1 MYIGIYKHVMSS
13 SEFARVLVRDERLDC
28 HPSIPFA
35 VYKSGQNVTVA
46 TFRAISQDKSSHTY
60 NIQVPS
66 ETTIIDRRVNWK
78 STVTFKVSLDIA
90 AGASQL
96 PTGKPVL
103 DFGLTAGFGPWPL
116 HTLCTTQQIT
126 INNNTVSINMNDVI
140 PAIGKLG
147 IDRELQHYNQTALTE
162 TDLYWYQGRTGQYAN
177 APLLG
182 VDQMAQDR
190 CYQPRGAVP
199 QVTLSNPKLG
209 NNTLSGFLW
218 NSTYTVGEEVFSPK
232 TTGGVWS
239 CDVTVTFIEP
249 LICSPWLYTNPY
261 YNGQGFYGIQN
272 LNFVFNINGSAS
284 SGFFRLA
291 YPDNYMYE
299 PAVGDSPAAPGIK
312 SCSTDVVSFND
323 SEMIFNFLSPKPSD
337 MLTARN
343 VVPYWEVPRFITG
356 NFKGPAAATLDAN
369 KIITPSFTTI
379 ESQTLQLNQIP
390 DKLII
395 FVRRAKSRRT
405 AFDSDQALPIR
416 GISLNFNNQSGILA
430 SATQDQLWRF
440 SVESGSIQTW
450 NEFKGVASK
459 NSSNLDSSYEA
470 EANYQTQV
478 PMLGSY
484 LMLEFGR
491 HIQIT
496 EDYYASGSLGNFNLQ
511 FRLTVENYTTENF
524 ESSAGL
530 LELILI
536 TQNSGIFVT
545 EKGQSATYTGVLTK
559 DDVLSASASEAVN
572 ERALDR
578 LVGGGP
584 KLGKIMGMI
593 DKGLPI
599 AKQAAEA
606 FLPEDSKLR
615 KGISMAEDIRGAVRG
630 NGRAGSRVR
639 GAGKGSARF
648 ALEDRLV

>member
-1 MYIGIYKHVMSS
+1 MSS

-46 TFRAISQDKSSHTY
+46 TFKAISESNASHTY

-66 ETTIIDRRVNWK
+66 ETTIIDRRVMWK
-78 STVTFKVSLDIA
+78 STVTFKIGIDLDDGTQIN
-90 AGASQL
+90 S
-96 PTGKPVL
+96 GKSVL
-103 DFGLTAGFGPWPL
+103 NFGKTAGFGPWPL
-116 HTLCTTQQIT
+116 NTLCTTQQIT

-140 PAIGKLG
+140 PAVGKLG

-162 TDLYWYQGRTGQYAN
+162 TDLYWYATDALSFPN
-177 APLLG
+177 SPLKG
-182 VDQMAQDR
+182 VDQINQDR
-190 CYQPRGAVP
+190 CYQPRGVS
-199 QVTLSNPKLG
+199 QIRLSDYKLG
-209 NNTLSGFLW
+209 TAPLSGGLW
-218 NSTYTVGEEVFSPK
+218 SSTTDGGETPGK
-232 TTGGVWS
+232 DGGLWS
-239 CDVTVTFIEP
+239 CLCTVTFIEP
-249 LICSPWLYTNPY
+249 LIVSPWLYTNPY

-272 LNFVFNINGSAS
+272 LNFVFNINGAAN

-291 YPDNYMYE
+291 YDTATKARVK
-299 PAVGDSPAAPGIK
+299 AVTTEISK
-312 SCSTDVVSFND
+312 FSD

-356 NFKGPAAATLDAN
+356 QFKGPLAADLGTGAQAGT
-369 KIITPSFTTI
+369 IIPKTD
-379 ESQTLQLNQIP
+379 EVQSQTLQLNQIP

-395 FVRRAKSRRT
+395 FVRKSKSNRT
-405 AFDSDQALPIR
+405 VFDSDVALPIT
-416 GISLNFNNQSGILA
+416 GISINFNNQSGILA
-430 SATQDQLWRF
+430 SATQDQLWRY

-450 NEFKGVASK
+450 NEFRGVASK
-459 NSSNLDSSYEA
+459 EA
-470 EANYQTQV
+470 AVDADYTQEV

-511 FRLTVENYTTENF
+511 FRLKVANYSTEDF
-524 ESSAGL
+524 SSAGS

-572 ERALDR
+572 ERALQR
-578 LVGGGP
+578 LTGGVNF
-584 KLGKIMGMI
+584 GKIMGMV

-599 AKQAAEA
+599 AKKAAEA

>member
-1 MYIGIYKHVMSS
+1 VYIEIYKHVMSS

-46 TFRAISQDKSSHTY
+46 TFRAISEDKSSHTY

-66 ETTIIDRRVNWK
+66 ETTIIDRRVMWK
-78 STVTFKVSLDIA
+78 STVTFKVSLDIS
-90 AGASQL
+90 AGATNL
-96 PTGKPVL
+96 PDGVPVL
-103 DFGLTAGFGPWPL
+103 DFGNSAGFGPWPL

-140 PAIGKLG
+140 PAVGKLG

-162 TDLYWYQGRTGQYAN
+162 TDLYWYQGRTALYNN
-177 APLLG
+177 APLQG
-182 VDQMAQDR
+182 VDKIGQDR

-199 QVTLSNPKLG
+199 QVNLSNPKLG
-209 NNTLSGFLW
+209 TATLNGFLW
-218 NSTYTVGEEVFSPK
+218 NSVVE
-232 TTGGVWS
+232 TGQPTSGDKPNVQGGLWS
-239 CDVTVTFIEP
+239 CEVTVTFIEP

-272 LNFVFNINGSAS
+272 LNFVFNINGNAS

-291 YPDNYMYE
+291 YPDSYFDNRTGT
-299 PAVGDSPAAPGIK
+299 PVNGIK
-312 SCSTDVVSFND
+312 SCATEILKFTD

-356 NFKGPAAATLDAN
+356 NFKGPTAATVSGG
-369 KIITPSFTTI
+369 IITPTKTQI

-395 FVRRAKSRRT
+395 FVRKSKSSRT
-405 AFDSDQALPIR
+405 AFDSDQALPIS
-416 GISLNFNNQSGILA
+416 GISINFNNQSGILA

-450 NEFKGVASK
+450 NEFKGVSSK
-459 NSSNLDSSYEA
+459 NSNFGDSASEA
-470 EANYQTQV
+470 NTNYQTQV

-511 FRLTVENYTTENF
+511 FRLTVQNYTTDDYDAK
-524 ESSAGL
+524 AGQ

-584 KLGKIMGMI
+584 KLGKIMGLI
-593 DKGLPI
+593 DQGMPI
-599 AKQAAEA
+599 AKRAAEA

-615 KGISMAEDIRGAVRG
+615 KGISMAEDIRGAIRG

-639 GAGKGSARF
+639 GAGKGSAKF
-648 ALEDRLV
+648 SLEDRLV